1 MIGSLTGVI
10 KAYYGSQCIID
21 CNGVGYEVAVPSKF
35 TEIYPLNTDATIY
48 IELIKREDALLLY
61 GFETLNDKLF
71 FRQLLT
77 VDGLGPKIAMALL
90 SELDAAMIVDAV
102 RSNQPTLLTRA
113 KGVGKKIAEKI
124 VLELKDKVSH
134 MDMTSTGGTAVNIH
148 GELYQTLS
156 TLGYDNAEIAHAIK
170 ELGSPAITDDN
181 FNSVLKECIKLIGK

>member
-1 MIGSLTGVI
+1 MIGSLTGII
-10 KAYYGSQCIID
+10 KTYYGSQCIID
-21 CNGVGYEVAVPSKF
+21 CNGIGYEVAVPSKF
-35 TEIYPLNTDATIY
+35 TEIYPVNTDTTIY

-90 SELDAAMIVDAV
+90 SELDAAMIVDAIS
-102 RSNQPTLLTRA
+102 SNQPTLLTRA

-134 MDMTSTGGTAVNIH
+134 MNTTSTGGTAVNIH
-148 GELYQTLS
+148 GELYQTLT